1 MSTVDGV
8 SNNRSI
14 PIINLLKQKNTEF
27 VNSIFSQTV
36 GDNEL
41 IEASDFKN
49 YKAGQNSYIDNLIK
63 SGKTWTEDLINKV
76 TDSFRISNKNDNAK
90 ITNAPVKITIGDGN
104 IEVTDD
110 ALDKL
115 ERLNDSTNEDLKTSV
130 ANLKKLLTVDYDF
143 NPDEIV
149 KSIDDILKLI
159 SVEVPEKKELFS
171 LRQNMI
177 QLKEEKQSLS
187 EQRDQLVIAVRAA
200 QTEEE
205 KEQIR
210 STLARDYST
219 KLEAHKQKKEA
230 LVASIDTAIGKLE
243 KLENKDAAI
252 KEAAGLESVYD
263 PSEERYI
270 ESVKCT
276 LTFTDENGQPKDM
289 NLHIRLDLIEDFRN
303 RTYRGS
309 HEISYS
315 KVVKQILAE
324 FKTEIDKLPQQ
335 VKDDLYN
342 EVADIQLTERNSRG
356 KLGFYNEVNST
367 IELPLKAEGTN
378 GLYEI
383 DKSVQALV
391 HEIGHAIDEKG
402 SEDAT
407 DALKEKFNEYTKLL
421 VKKGIIPSSY
431 RQPEYTRG
439 YYSLTSVD
447 EFFAEVIYAGQNG
460 KESDFTGTNK
470 ALASQDLEVQTKLKE
485 LLDLGNQIIAE
496 RRSFSRDERIG
507 VKKNNLSDVVYKNPE
522 ITEAY
527 YNVVYGIEDNEL
539 YKKYG
544 NNLQNLFE
552 AYYAAKSNPN
562 DNSEGVQLIN
572 NLQEKNPND
581 WSKIAG
587 IFDKHLKN
595 NGLI

>member
-8 SNNRSI
+8 SNNGNI
-14 PIINLLKQKNTEF
+14 PIINLLKQKNTELA
-27 VNSIFSQTV
+27 NSIFSQTV

-63 SGKTWTEDLINKV
+63 SGKAWTEDLINKV
-76 TDSFRISNKNDNAK
+76 TNSIRISNKNDNAK
-90 ITNAPVKITIGDGN
+90 ITDAPVEITIGNGN
-104 IEVTDD
+104 TEATDK
-110 ALDKL
+110 ALDSLGSPTDAKL
-115 ERLNDSTNEDLKTSV
+115 KERV
-130 ANLKKLLTVDYDF
+130 AYLKKMTA
-143 NPDEIV
+143 DELKISSEAISEITDLRYEGDLGAELY
-149 KSIDDILKLI
+149 SIMVEKRSLEDI
-159 SVEVPEKKELFS
+159 
-171 LRQNMI
+171 
-177 QLKEEKQSLS
+177 KQTLS
-187 EQRDQLVIAVRAA
+187 RLSNEFRAAMRAA

-205 KEQIR
+205 REQIR
-210 STLARDYST
+210 TTLISDYSA
-219 KLEAHKQKKEA
+219 KSEAYKQKKEA
-230 LVASIDTAIGKLE
+230 LVARLDSALDN
-243 KLENKDAAI
+243 LENSEALM
-252 KEAAGLESVYD
+252 KEASGVESVYD

-270 ESVKCT
+270 DSVKCT
-276 LTFTDENGQPKDM
+276 LTFIDENGQPKDM

-303 RTYRGS
+303 RNYRS
-309 HEISYS
+309 SDEISYS

-342 EVADIQLTERNSRG
+342 EAADIQLTERNSRG

-421 VKKGIIPSSY
+421 VQKGILPSNY

-439 YYSLTSVD
+439 YYSLTSID

-460 KESDFTGTNK
+460 IESEFTGTNK
-470 ALASQDLEVQTKLKE
+470 ALASQDPEVQAKLKE
-485 LLDLGNQIIAE
+485 LLELGNQIIADV
-496 RRSFSRDERIG
+496 RSCSREERIG
-507 VKKNNLSDVVYKNPE
+507 LKKGNLSTEIYQNAEISEAYNNLIYSIEDQDSYVKYNKLQNFL
-522 ITEAY
+522 EAY
-527 YNVVYGIEDNEL
+527 YKAKAKPDDND
-539 YKKYG
+539 G
-544 NNLQNLFE
+544 
-552 AYYAAKSNPN
+552 
-562 DNSEGVQLIN
+562 GVQLMKT
-572 NLQEKNPND
+572 LQEKKPDD
-581 WSKIAG
+581 WNKIAEL
-587 IFDKHLKN
+587 FDEHLRK